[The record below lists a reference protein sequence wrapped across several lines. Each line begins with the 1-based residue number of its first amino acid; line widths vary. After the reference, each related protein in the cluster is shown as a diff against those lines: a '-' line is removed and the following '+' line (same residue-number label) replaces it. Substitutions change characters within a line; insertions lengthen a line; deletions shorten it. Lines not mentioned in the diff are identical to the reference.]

1 MKRRGMIM
9 VMVDAPDD
17 PAFVEWLHG
26 PHMEEVKATPGITR
40 ITRYEVVDG
49 PPDRRQYVGILE
61 SDDIDAT
68 VAWRNSPEGRRSQ
81 EEANKRGIRN
91 RYGLVCRTL
100 YSSVAGE
107 APQQS

>member
-49 PPDRRQYVGILE
+49 PPDRRRYVGILE

-81 EEANKRGIRN
+81 EEANRRGIRN